1 MTWQAQY
8 YHGISLSGSPLVERS
23 EEAISLSTEDDLPK
37 EVKDRSPQHIPE
49 LLQVGDK
56 KVGRPHG
63 KGEWF
68 SARWRKG
75 INGPGTFRF
84 DCATDDGMRVSVDGQ
99 RIINEWRDQGVT
111 RASAE
116 KQLSAGPHEVVVEYY
131 QAGGG
136 FKASVTITRTAG
148 QSEEQIKAAWAKV
161 SQTGHLTRGGL
172 EAARLYE
179 ADDDG
184 HPIDGMYEIMYCM
197 FNPSSYKINK
207 SAKFTVKGLN
217 EKKNYNVSFDM
228 AKVEPRILTI
238 KELWFDT
245 SDTFN
250 PDTGQFDD
258 VGKFTDRLVEF
269 AEITAGQY
277 VDFKNAMTAKAPP
290 PKVAFQWGT
299 FRFLGVIESVK
310 VKFTLFT
317 PDGIPIRAKVSN
329 LKLREFR
336 HRKAYP
342 KQNPSSGDG
351 PLDRIWRVQQGQRLD
366 MIAAHVYGDAGQWR
380 TIAEYNQLVD
390 AMTLQPGQL
399 LRIPASSQ

>member
-8 YHGISLSGSPLVERS
+8 YHGTSLSGSPLVERS
-23 EEAISLSTEDDLPK
+23 EESINLTSEDSLPK
-37 EVKDRSPQHIPE
+37 EVKDRPPQLIPD
-49 LLQVGDK
+49 LLIMGDK
-56 KVGRPHG
+56 KIGRPHG

-68 SARWRKG
+68 SVRWRKG
-75 INGPGTFRF
+75 INGPGTFKFSGR
-84 DCATDDGMRVSVDGQ
+84 TDDGMRVSVDGQ
-99 RIINEWRDQGVT
+99 RIINAWRDQGPTNV
-111 RASAE
+111 SAE
-116 KQLSAGPHEVVVEYY
+116 RQLSAGPHEVVVEYY

-136 FKASVTITRTAG
+136 FTATFSIERTAG
-148 QSEEQIKAAWAKV
+148 QSEAQIKAAWAKV
-161 SQTGHLTRGGL
+161 NQTGHLTRGGL

-245 SDTFN
+245 SDTFDPN
-250 PDTGQFDD
+250 TGEYDD
-258 VGKFTDRLVEF
+258 VSKFTDRLVEF

-277 VDFKNAMTAKAPP
+277 VDFKKAMTAKAPP

-299 FRFLGVIESVK
+299 FRFLGVIETVK
-310 VKFTLFT
+310 VKFTLFSPWGT
-317 PDGIPIRAKVSN
+317 PIRAKVSN

-351 PLDRIWRVQQGQRLD
+351 PLDRVWQVQQGQRLD
-366 MIAAHVYGDAGQWR
+366 MIAAQFLGDATKWR
-380 TIAEYNQLVD
+380 VIAEYNGLVD

-399 LRIPASSQ
+399 LRIPGSSQ